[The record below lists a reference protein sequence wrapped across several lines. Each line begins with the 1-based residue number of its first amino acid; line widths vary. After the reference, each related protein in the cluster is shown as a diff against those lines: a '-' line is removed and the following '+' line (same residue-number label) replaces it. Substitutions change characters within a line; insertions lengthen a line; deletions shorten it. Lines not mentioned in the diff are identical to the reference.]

1 MGSTQQS
8 YLIVG
13 AGVFGASTALY
24 LRQSDPSAIVTLLD
38 QTSFPNPSVA
48 SHDLNKIIRAEYD
61 DIFYMKLALEAQ
73 RLWRSDPIYKPYYRE
88 SGMLFAEDMGMCRK
102 CVENYKALGEESVAE
117 MITPEEARARF
128 SEFKDAEWTDVK
140 ESYYN
145 PRSGWGEAEPAL
157 RSVIQ
162 AAVDHGVIYIAATVL
177 TLSINQI
184 GTCTGVQTED
194 GRDLTADHIILCT
207 GPRTAKLLADSA
219 PNNKELQVDGRMV
232 AAAAAVS
239 CTVRVAPKQ
248 MDRFRHVP
256 VFANLMDHT
265 HGSSSHVLQ
274 FKTLILI

>member
-1 MGSTQQS
+1 LTTLLRSVTDGFNTAL

-13 AGVFGASTALY
+13 AGSRASTALY

-38 QTSFPNPSVA
+38 QTSFPNPSAA
-48 SHDLNKIIRAEYD
+48 SHDLNKIIRADYD

-140 ESYYN
+140 ELQ
-145 PRSGWGEAEPAL
+145 PTEWVGEAEPAL

-184 GTCTGVQTED
+184 EPA
-194 GRDLTADHIILCT
+194 LAFK
-207 GPRTAKLLADSA
+207 PRTAETNSGSYHSVYRATDCQA
-219 PNNKELQVDGRMV
+219 
-232 AAAAAVS
+232 S
-239 CTVRVAPKQ
+239 C
-248 MDRFRHVP
+248 
-256 VFANLMDHT
+256 
-265 HGSSSHVLQ
+265 
-274 FKTLILI
+274 